1 MMWEPAPPEL
11 SLAGDEI
18 HVWRADL
25 ERAGVA
31 ADLDSDELARAARFL
46 SETARRRFTAAHGVL
61 RRILSRYTGIAAA
74 ALRFERTEFGKPYL
88 LGTPV
93 HFNLAHSGTL
103 ALYAVARAE
112 VGVDLEQVRPEVDVL
127 GIARRFLPEPE
138 VLELRALA
146 GEEQRRAFFRLWTRR
161 EAYLKA
167 RGVGIRGLGEPIA
180 PGFFLADL
188 APGPGYLGAVACA
201 RAGGRVRA
209 WQF

>member
-11 SLAGDEI
+11 SLAGDEV
-18 HVWRADL
+18 HVWRAEL
-25 ERAGVA
+25 ERADVA
-31 ADLDSDELARAARFL
+31 GELDSDELARTARFL

-61 RRILSRYTGIAAA
+61 RRILARYTGIAAA

-88 LGTPV
+88 AGTPV
-93 HFNLAHSGTL
+93 HFNLAHSGVL

-112 VGVDLEQVRPEVDVL
+112 VGVDLEQVRPGVDVM

-138 VLELRALA
+138 CLELRALE
-146 GEEQRRAFFRLWTRR
+146 GEEQRQAFFRLWTRR

-167 RGVGIRGLGEPIA
+167 RGIGIRGLGEPIA

-188 APGPGYLGAVACA
+188 EPGPGYLGAVACA
-201 RAGGRVRA
+201 RTGGRVRA